1 MGVGDFVLVLFR
13 TYRCTR
19 SVLLSVCATTRGAT
33 WSRVIFNAIKTHNIV
48 APQTQTNTHTHT
60 HTHTDTKRTIFFGDW
75 TNYANDLVRNIT

>member
-1 MGVGDFVLVLFR
+1 MGVGDFVLVLFG

-33 WSRVIFNAIKTHNIV
+33 WSRVIFNAIKTYNIV
-48 APQTQTNTHTHT
+48 APQTQTN
-60 HTHTDTKRTIFFGDW
+60 THTDTKRTIFFGDW